1 MLPSRLALGSRA
13 HGSRALGS
21 LELRPPK
28 PGFRRG
34 SRLGFRLGF
43 RLGSWFAV
51 MALTACTVEGRE
63 VMTTFD
69 PSASGTPTSGS
80 SQSGSDTEPST
91 STAASGTADTSSGSG
106 TSNPTTDPSS
116 GSSGAPADEQP
127 EDGMYS
133 ECASVADCFGLTTC
147 VIVPGTP
154 MGGYCADTG
163 CVNPQIDCDPNPG
176 ATSTAPLACV
186 DNGAGAFVCGL
197 DCSLGQTCPTGMA
210 CLALGVAAMV
220 CA

>member
-1 MLPSRLALGSRA
+1 
-13 HGSRALGS
+13 
-21 LELRPPK
+21 
-28 PGFRRG
+28 
-34 SRLGFRLGF
+34 
-43 RLGSWFAV
+43 

-69 PSASGTPTSGS
+69 PSASGNPPTSGS

-91 STAASGTADTSSGSG
+91 STAADTADTSSGSG
-106 TSNPTTDPSS
+106 TSSATSDPTS

-147 VIVPGTP
+147 VLVAGTP
-154 MGGYCADTG
+154 MGGYCANTG
-163 CVNPQIDCDPNPG
+163 CVNAMIDCEPNPG
-176 ATSTAPLACV
+176 ETSTAALACV
-186 DNGAGAFVCGL
+186 DNGFGAFVCGL

-210 CLALGVAAMV
+210 CLALGLTMV